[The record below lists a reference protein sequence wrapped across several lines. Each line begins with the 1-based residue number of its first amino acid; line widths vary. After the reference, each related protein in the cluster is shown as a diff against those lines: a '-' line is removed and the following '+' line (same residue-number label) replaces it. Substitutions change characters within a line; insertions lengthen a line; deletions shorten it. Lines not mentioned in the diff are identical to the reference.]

1 MSALINLVL
10 IFVLTKSFS
19 GCTTSTQIQMQN
31 ANVDCICP
39 KQFKEANEASNEF
52 KFEMLKTSR
61 TVMAGKRSLLL
72 KSFHFSRKK
81 AWNKTSHVS
90 VHTRNFILF
99 EEMIPTHYV
108 KWFTPCNNTEATFS
122 LCPAGFKN
130 LEVKYDFHLDK
141 LSVVQ
146 NGQGSSLQ
154 YLPVIGRF
162 NDDDNSVIL
171 LYNGTEETFQISK
184 MN

>member
-72 KSFHFSRKK
+72 KSFPFFKK
-81 AWNKTSHVS
+81 
-90 VHTRNFILF
+90 R
-99 EEMIPTHYV
+99 
-108 KWFTPCNNTEATFS
+108 
-122 LCPAGFKN
+122 
-130 LEVKYDFHLDK
+130 LEIKRLMFQ
-141 LSVVQ
+141 SIQ
-146 NGQGSSLQ
+146 EISSCL
-154 YLPVIGRF
+154 
-162 NDDDNSVIL
+162 
-171 LYNGTEETFQISK
+171 K
-184 MN
+184 K